1 MLDSLRK
8 DVLYSLRALAHSPGF
23 ALVAVLTLALA
34 IAANTTVF
42 SWVDAIMLKP
52 LPGVTDGRET
62 LSLEMLPPDSGNVS
76 YLDYLDYRA
85 NLKLVEGIAA
95 SREPAILDI
104 GEGAA
109 PRRIWGEMV
118 TGNYFSVLGVRPV
131 LGRMFVAD
139 EHAERDLVAVIS
151 YGFWQDYFHGDPGV
165 IGKTLR
171 ANKHELKIIGVAA
184 RNFGGAWRG
193 LSFDI
198 WVPITL
204 GPRFNLMA
212 REMLEQRNARALL
225 TVARLKPGVTLEQA
239 RAEVR
244 SLSGLLARRYPE
256 TNLND
261 VATLNP
267 EGAANNNVKFIIGG
281 PLRILLAMCG
291 VVLLIACANVANLLL
306 ARATARQRELSLR
319 LALGAN
325 RGRLSRQLL
334 TEALML
340 AILGAL
346 IGMPLAMWSRP
357 MLALLLP
364 PMELPIML
372 EIPFN
377 ATVLAFSVLIC
388 MVAALVSG
396 LVPAVHAVR
405 SDLVDA
411 LKEGGRSGTAG
422 AGTHRM
428 RDLLVVGE
436 VALALVALVGAG
448 LFAKSFRSATAM
460 DPGFDPR
467 NVLVAKFYLSPGGYT
482 AAQQRADFVQR
493 LRERLKTNPEVF
505 EAGFADSIPLGYAGT
520 SSCDVQVPGYVPQ
533 PGEGPSIDS
542 SFVSPGFF
550 HLLRIPILNGREFNA
565 GDDLKSA
572 PVAIVNQAFMHHYLN
587 DKDPVGMQFRG
598 CGGLVT
604 IVGLSKDT
612 KYHTFTQA
620 PRPMIYAPFAQRYG
634 PAEAYDAGIG
644 VFIRTAG
651 DPRQALPVLRRA
663 VSGLDPGVGVY
674 DASPFEDYIGFSVFA
689 QKIAARLLS
698 VLGAIALLLAAMGLY
713 SVMAYSVSQRT
724 HEIGIRMAVGGQR
737 SRVMGLVLWKGL
749 ALTLIGLAAGLF
761 AALSASQVVASML
774 LNVSA
779 TDPWI
784 FLGASVF
791 LTAIALLASLLP
803 ARRATQVD
811 PLTALH
817 CD

>member
-1 MLDSLRK
+1 MLESLWK
-8 DVLYSLRALAHSPGF
+8 DIKYSLRALAHSPGF
-23 ALVAVLTLALA
+23 ALVAVLTLAVA

-52 LPGVTDGRET
+52 LPGVTDGRQT
-62 LSLEMLPPDSGNVS
+62 FSLEMLPPNNWNVS

-85 NLKLVEGIAA
+85 NLKLVDGIAA
-95 SREPAILDI
+95 SREPAAFDI
-104 GEGAA
+104 GEGSA

-131 LGRMFVAD
+131 LGRTFVND
-139 EHAERDLVAVIS
+139 ERAERDLVAVIS
-151 YGFWQDYFHGDPGV
+151 YSFWKEYFHGDPDV
-165 IGKTLR
+165 VGKSLR
-171 ANKHELKIIGVAA
+171 ANKRELKIIGVAA

-193 LSFDI
+193 LAFDI

-204 GPRFNLMA
+204 GPQFNLMGQWMLDA
-212 REMLEQRNARALL
+212 RDARALL
-225 TVARLKPGVTLEQA
+225 TVARLKPGVTLKQA
-239 RAEVR
+239 QAEVQ
-244 SLSGLLARRYPE
+244 SLAALLASRYPE
-256 TNLND
+256 TNKNG
-261 VATLNP
+261 VATLNS
-267 EGAANNNVKFIIGG
+267 EGDAHNNLNFILGG
-281 PLRILLAMCG
+281 SLRILLAMCG

-334 TEALML
+334 TEALLL
-340 AILGAL
+340 AFLGAL
-346 IGMPLAMWSRP
+346 IGMPLAMWARP
-357 MLALLLP
+357 MLAFLVP

-396 LVPAVHAVR
+396 LVPALHAVR

-411 LKEGGRSGTAG
+411 LKEGGRGGTSG

-436 VALALVALVGAG
+436 VALALLALVSAG
-448 LFAKSFRSATAM
+448 LFAKSFRTVTAM
-460 DPGFDPR
+460 SPGFEPK
-467 NVLVAKFYLSPGGYT
+467 NVLVSKFYLTPSGY
-482 AAQQRADFVQR
+482 AGAQHRADFMLR
-493 LRERLKTNPEVF
+493 LRDRLQTSPGVV
-505 EAGFADSIPLGYAGT
+505 EAAYAESIPLGYAGT
-520 SSCDVQVPGYVPQ
+520 AGCGVQVPGYVLQ
-533 PGEGPSIDS
+533 PGEGPNADRN
-542 SFVSPGFF
+542 FVSPEFF
-550 HLLRIPILNGREFNA
+550 HLLRIPILKGRAFDA
-565 GDDLKSA
+565 RDDLKGA
-572 PVAIVNQAFMHHYLN
+572 PVAIVNQAFAHHYLN
-587 DKDPVGMQFRG
+587 GKDPVGTEIQG
-598 CGGLVT
+598 CGARLT
-604 IVGLSKDT
+604 IVGLAKDA
-612 KYHTFTQA
+612 KYYTFLQEA
-620 PRPMIYAPFAQRYG
+620 HPMIYAPFAQRYG
-634 PAEAYDAGIG
+634 PVSDYDQGIG
-644 VFIRTAG
+644 AFIKTAG
-651 DPRQALPVLRRA
+651 DPLRALPILRRA
-663 VSGLDPGVGVY
+663 ASSIDPAVGVY
-674 DASPFEDYIGFSVFA
+674 DSMPLEDYIGFSVFA
-689 QKIAARLLS
+689 QKVAARLLG

-749 ALTLIGLAAGLF
+749 ALTLIGLAAGLL